1 MDGIGTFMRQG
12 NLSCYKFTVISQK
25 FAVWSVDKRNP
36 MCYITYITKER
47 KLQMHFLPDVWK
59 LK

>member
-25 FAVWSVDKRNP
+25 FVVWSVDKRNP
-36 MCYITYITKER
+36 M
-47 KLQMHFLPDVWK
+47 
-59 LK
+59 